1 MMFTSKSSH
10 RILINCESLFTPKI
24 NNKFSNQFAM
34 TSLSNR
40 WSKPQQPGITERIS
54 SVIKPS
60 GALKPRV
67 ETAIKKLQMQVTKLD
82 VMLSSLNDRDQKIFG
97 RIVTATQ
104 QHDTHTANVLSKE
117 LAEVRKVRR
126 VLGNARMAL
135 EQIELRLT
143 TFHDLGDTVQ
153 TVMPTIGLMK
163 NMKSSL
169 AKFMPGAD
177 QELNSMAEMLG
188 GMMTETFHTS
198 DSSFGVDAVMD
209 SESEKIMQEAG
220 AVAEQQAGEKFPSM
234 PTDTVESSPSSSRF
248 M

>member
-1 MMFTSKSSH
+1 
-10 RILINCESLFTPKI
+10 
-24 NNKFSNQFAM
+24 M

-143 TFHDLGDTVQ
+143 TFHDLGDTVL

-198 DSSFGVDAVMD
+198 DASFGVDAVMD

>member
-1 MMFTSKSSH
+1 MFTSKSSH

-104 QHDTHTANVLSKE
+104 QHDAHTANVLSKE

-143 TFHDLGDTVQ
+143 TFHDLGDTVL

-177 QELNSMAEMLG
+177 QELNNMAEMLG

-198 DSSFGVDAVMD
+198 DASFGVDAVMD

>member
-1 MMFTSKSSH
+1 MFTSKSSH

-177 QELNSMAEMLG
+177 QELNNMAEMLG

-198 DSSFGVDAVMD
+198 DASFGVDAVMD

>member
-1 MMFTSKSSH
+1 MENMG
-10 RILINCESLFTPKI
+10 
-24 NNKFSNQFAM
+24 
-34 TSLSNR
+34 SLSNR
-40 WSKPQQPGITERIS
+40 WSKPQKPGISERLN
-54 SVIKPS
+54 SVLRPK

-67 ETAIKKLQMQVTKLD
+67 ETGIKKLQVQISKLD
-82 VMLSSLNDRDQKIFG
+82 KMLSSLNARDEKIFH

-104 QHDTHTANVLSKE
+104 QHDTHTANTLSKE

-126 VLGNARMAL
+126 VLGNARMAI

-143 TFHDLGDTVQ
+143 TFHDLGDTVI

-177 QELNSMAEMLG
+177 QELNNMAEMLG
-188 GMMTETFHTS
+188 GLMTETFHSS
-198 DSSFGVDAVMD
+198 DASFGAEAVMD
-209 SESEKIMQEAG
+209 AESEKILQEAS
-220 AVAEQQAGEKFPSM
+220 AVAEQQAGDKFPSM
-234 PTDTVESSPSSSRF
+234 PAATSEPSTSRF

>member
-1 MMFTSKSSH
+1 MG
-10 RILINCESLFTPKI
+10 
-24 NNKFSNQFAM
+24 
-34 TSLSNR
+34 SLSNR
-40 WSKPQQPGITERIS
+40 WSKPQKPGISERLN
-54 SVIKPS
+54 SVLRPQ

-67 ETAIKKLQMQVTKLD
+67 ETGIKKLQTQISKLD
-82 VMLSSLNDRDQKIFG
+82 KMLSSLNDRDEKIFH

-104 QHDTHTANVLSKE
+104 QHDAHTANTLSKE

-126 VLGNARMAL
+126 VLGNARMAI

-143 TFHDLGDTVQ
+143 TFHDLGDTVI

-177 QELNSMAEMLG
+177 QELNNMAEMLG
-188 GMMTETFHTS
+188 GLMTETFHSS
-198 DSSFGVDAVMD
+198 DASFGVDAVMD
-209 SESEKIMQEAG
+209 AESEKIMQEAS
-220 AVAEQQAGEKFPSM
+220 AVAEQQAGDKFPSM
-234 PTDTVESSPSSSRF
+234 PAATSEPSTSRF

>member
-1 MMFTSKSSH
+1 MG
-10 RILINCESLFTPKI
+10 
-24 NNKFSNQFAM
+24 
-34 TSLSNR
+34 SLSNR
-40 WSKPQQPGITERIS
+40 WSKEQKPGISDRLN
-54 SVIKPS
+54 SVLRPK

-67 ETAIKKLQMQVTKLD
+67 ETAIKKLQTQISKLD
-82 VMLSSLNDRDQKIFG
+82 NMLSSLNSRDEKIFHK
-97 RIVTATQ
+97 IVTATQ
-104 QHDTHTANVLSKE
+104 QHDSHTANTLSKE

-126 VLGNARMAL
+126 VLGNARMAI

-143 TFHDLGDTVQ
+143 TFHDLGDTVV

-188 GMMTETFHTS
+188 GLMTETFHSS
-198 DSSFGVDAVMD
+198 DASFGVEAVLDA
-209 SESEKIMQEAG
+209 ESEKILQEAS
-220 AVAEQQAGEKFPSM
+220 AVAEQQAGDKFPSM
-234 PTDTVESSPSSSRF
+234 PTATSEPSSSRF

>member
-1 MMFTSKSSH
+1 
-10 RILINCESLFTPKI
+10 
-24 NNKFSNQFAM
+24 M

-40 WSKPQQPGITERIS
+40 WSKPQQPGITEKIGTM
-54 SVIKPS
+54 IKPS

-67 ETAIKKLQMQVTKLD
+67 ETAIKKLQMQTAKLD
-82 VMLSSLNDRDQKIFG
+82 GMLSSLNDRDQKIFS

-104 QHDTHTANVLSKE
+104 QHDTHSANVLSKE

-126 VLGNARMAL
+126 VLGNARMAI

-143 TFHDLGDTVQ
+143 TFHDLGDTVV

-177 QELNSMAEMLG
+177 QELNNMAEMLG
-188 GMMTETFHTS
+188 GLMTETFHS
-198 DSSFGVDAVMD
+198 PDASFGADAVMNSD
-209 SESEKIMQEAG
+209 AEKILQEAS
-220 AVAEQQAGEKFPSM
+220 AVAEQQSGDKFPSI
-234 PTDTVESSPSSSRF
+234 PDQISEPSQSRF

>member
-1 MMFTSKSSH
+1 MG
-10 RILINCESLFTPKI
+10 
-24 NNKFSNQFAM
+24 
-34 TSLSNR
+34 SLSNR
-40 WSKPQQPGITERIS
+40 WSKPQKPGISERLN
-54 SVIKPS
+54 SVLRPK

-67 ETAIKKLQMQVTKLD
+67 ETGIKKLQVQISKLD
-82 VMLSSLNDRDQKIFG
+82 NMLSSLNARDEKIFH

-104 QHDTHTANVLSKE
+104 QHDTHTANTLSKE

-126 VLGNARMAL
+126 VLGNARMAI

-143 TFHDLGDTVQ
+143 TFHDLGDTVV

-177 QELNSMAEMLG
+177 QELNNMAEMLG
-188 GMMTETFHTS
+188 GLMTETFHST
-198 DSSFGVDAVMD
+198 DASFGGDTVMNSDA
-209 SESEKIMQEAG
+209 EKILQEAS
-220 AVAEQQAGEKFPSM
+220 AVAEQQSGDKFPSIPDQM
-234 PTDTVESSPSSSRF
+234 SEPSQSRF

>member
-1 MMFTSKSSH
+1 MG
-10 RILINCESLFTPKI
+10 
-24 NNKFSNQFAM
+24 
-34 TSLSNR
+34 SLSNR
-40 WSKPQQPGITERIS
+40 WSKPQKPGISEILN
-54 SVIKPS
+54 SVLRPK

-67 ETAIKKLQMQVTKLD
+67 ETGIKKLQVQISKLD
-82 VMLSSLNDRDQKIFG
+82 NMLSSLNARDEKIFH

-104 QHDTHTANVLSKE
+104 QHDTHTANTLSKE

-126 VLGNARMAL
+126 VLGNARMAI

-143 TFHDLGDTVQ
+143 TFHDLGDTVV

-177 QELNSMAEMLG
+177 QELNNMAEMLG
-188 GMMTETFHTS
+188 GLMTETFHST
-198 DSSFGVDAVMD
+198 DASFGGDTVMNSDA
-209 SESEKIMQEAG
+209 EKILQEAS
-220 AVAEQQAGEKFPSM
+220 AVAEQQSGDKFPSIPDQM
-234 PTDTVESSPSSSRF
+234 SEPSQSRF

>member
-1 MMFTSKSSH
+1 MG
-10 RILINCESLFTPKI
+10 
-24 NNKFSNQFAM
+24 
-34 TSLSNR
+34 SLSNR
-40 WSKPQQPGITERIS
+40 WSKPQKPGISERLN
-54 SVIKPS
+54 SVLRPK

-67 ETAIKKLQMQVTKLD
+67 ETAIKKLQTQISKLD
-82 VMLSSLNDRDQKIFG
+82 NMLSSLNSRDEKIFHK
-97 RIVTATQ
+97 IVTATQ
-104 QHDTHTANVLSKE
+104 QHDSHTANTLSKE

-126 VLGNARMAL
+126 VLGNARMAI

-143 TFHDLGDTVQ
+143 TFHDLGDTVV

-188 GMMTETFHTS
+188 GLMTETFHSS
-198 DSSFGVDAVMD
+198 DASFGVEAVLDA
-209 SESEKIMQEAG
+209 ESEKILQEAS
-220 AVAEQQAGEKFPSM
+220 AVAEQQAGDKFPSM
-234 PTDTVESSPSSSRF
+234 PTATSEPSSSRF

>member
-1 MMFTSKSSH
+1 MENMG
-10 RILINCESLFTPKI
+10 
-24 NNKFSNQFAM
+24 
-34 TSLSNR
+34 SLSNR
-40 WSKPQQPGITERIS
+40 WSKPQKPGISERLN
-54 SVIKPS
+54 SVLRPK

-67 ETAIKKLQMQVTKLD
+67 ETGIKKLQVQISKLD
-82 VMLSSLNDRDQKIFG
+82 TMLSSLNARDEKIFH

-104 QHDTHTANVLSKE
+104 QHDTHTANTLSKE

-126 VLGNARMAL
+126 VLGNARMAI

-143 TFHDLGDTVQ
+143 TFHDLGDTVI

-177 QELNSMAEMLG
+177 QELNNMAEMLG
-188 GMMTETFHTS
+188 GLMTETFHSS
-198 DSSFGVDAVMD
+198 DASFGAEAVMD
-209 SESEKIMQEAG
+209 AESEKILQEAS
-220 AVAEQQAGEKFPSM
+220 AVAEQQAGDKFPSM
-234 PTDTVESSPSSSRF
+234 PAATSEPSTSRF